1 LALPGSR
8 AVQPDPGSRKM
19 IQHSRARLRV
29 LWPGKTRSPEWRG
42 LQEFYLARI
51 RQLEPCE
58 LVEVKEA
65 RGLEDREAEKIMQ
78 IEAKNLEKHLRDD
91 YIICLFDRGKEMNS
105 GDLARFIGERIESP
119 RPTAFVVGGFA
130 GLAAGVLERAD
141 FRLSLSRM
149 TFSHELCRVALLEQ
163 VYRALA
169 ILKGKRYAK

>member
-1 LALPGSR
+1 LAFPGTWP
-8 AVQPDPGSRKM
+8 AEPDPGLRKM
-19 IQHSRARLRV
+19 NQRSRARLRI
-29 LWPGKTRSPEWRG
+29 LWPGKTRNPEWRG

-65 RGLEDREAEKIMQ
+65 KGLEDREAEKIMQ

-91 YIICLFDRGKEMNS
+91 YIICLFDRGREMS
-105 GDLARFIGERIESP
+105 SKDLAQFIGERIASP

-141 FRLSLSRM
+141 FHLSLSRM

>member
-1 LALPGSR
+1 MKQRSPT
-8 AVQPDPGSRKM
+8 
-19 IQHSRARLRV
+19 RLKI
-29 LWPGKTRSPEWRG
+29 LWPGKTKSREWKT

-65 RGLEDREAEKIMQ
+65 KGLEDRQAEKIMQ

-91 YIICLFDRGKEMNS
+91 YIICLFDRGKEMRS
-105 GDLARFIGERIESP
+105 EELARFIGERIESP
-119 RPTAFVVGGFA
+119 RPTAFIVGGFA
-130 GLAAGVLERAD
+130 GLAAGVLDRAD
-141 FRLSLSRM
+141 LHLSLSRM

-163 VYRALA
+163 IYRALT

>member
-1 LALPGSR
+1 
-8 AVQPDPGSRKM
+8 
-19 IQHSRARLRV
+19 
-29 LWPGKTRSPEWRG
+29 
-42 LQEFYLARI
+42 
-51 RQLEPCE
+51 
-58 LVEVKEA
+58 VEVKEA
-65 RGLEDREAEKIMQ
+65 AGLDDREAEKIMQ

-91 YIICLFDRGKEMNS
+91 YIICLLDRGNEMNS

-130 GLAAGVLERAD
+130 GLSAGVLERAD

-163 VYRALA
+163 VYRALT

>member
-1 LALPGSR
+1 
-8 AVQPDPGSRKM
+8 M
-19 IQHSRARLRV
+19 RLKI
-29 LWPGKTRSPEWRG
+29 LWPGKTRSREWKT

-65 RGLEDREAEKIMQ
+65 KGLEDWQAEKVMQ

-91 YIICLFDRGKEMNS
+91 YIICLLDRGKEMS
-105 GDLARFIGERIESP
+105 SEDLARFIGERMASP
-119 RPTAFVVGGFA
+119 RPTAFIVGGFA

-141 FRLSLSRM
+141 LRLSLSRM

-163 VYRALA
+163 LYRALT
-169 ILKGKRYAK
+169 ILKGKHYAK

>member
-1 LALPGSR
+1 
-8 AVQPDPGSRKM
+8 M
-19 IQHSRARLRV
+19 IQQPRARLRI
-29 LWPGKTRSPEWRG
+29 LWPGKTKNPEWRG

-58 LVEVKEA
+58 LVEVKDA

-91 YIICLFDRGKEMNS
+91 YIICLFDQGEEMNS
-105 GDLARFIGERIESP
+105 RDLARFIGERIVSP

-141 FRLSLSRM
+141 LRLSLSRM

>member
-1 LALPGSR
+1 MR
-8 AVQPDPGSRKM
+8 QQPP
-19 IQHSRARLRV
+19 ARLRI
-29 LWPGKTRSPEWRG
+29 LWPGKTRSREWKA

-65 RGLEDREAEKIMQ
+65 KGLEDREAEKIMQ

-105 GDLARFIGERIESP
+105 EELARLIGERVTFSQ
-119 RPTAFVVGGFA
+119 PTAFLVGGFA
-130 GLAAGVLERAD
+130 GLAAEVLERAD
-141 FRLSLSRM
+141 LRLSFSRM

-163 VYRALA
+163 IYRALT

>member
-1 LALPGSR
+1 MRGRLVG
-8 AVQPDPGSRKM
+8 PDPVPRTMKQRSPT
-19 IQHSRARLRV
+19 RLRI
-29 LWPGKTRSPEWRG
+29 LWPGKTRTREWKT

-65 RGLEDREAEKIMQ
+65 RGLEDRQAEKIMQ
-78 IEAKNLEKHLRDD
+78 IEAKNLEKHFRDD
-91 YIICLFDRGKEMNS
+91 YIICLFDRGKEMS
-105 GDLARFIGERIESP
+105 SEDLARLIGERTASP
-119 RPTAFVVGGFA
+119 RPMAFVVGGFA

-141 FRLSLSRM
+141 LRLSLSRM

-163 VYRALA
+163 IYRGLT

>member
-1 LALPGSR
+1 MR
-8 AVQPDPGSRKM
+8 QQPP
-19 IQHSRARLRV
+19 ARLRI
-29 LWPGKTRSPEWRG
+29 LWPGKTRSREWKA

-65 RGLEDREAEKIMQ
+65 KGLEDREAEKIMQ

-105 GDLARFIGERIESP
+105 EELARLIGERVTFS
-119 RPTAFVVGGFA
+119 RPTAFLVGGFA
-130 GLAAGVLERAD
+130 GLAAEVLERAD
-141 FRLSLSRM
+141 LRLSLSRM

-163 VYRALA
+163 IYRALT

>member
-1 LALPGSR
+1 MKQQSP
-8 AVQPDPGSRKM
+8 
-19 IQHSRARLRV
+19 ARLRI
-29 LWPGKTRSPEWRG
+29 LWPGRTRSREWKA
-42 LQEFYLARI
+42 LQEFYLVRI

-65 RGLEDREAEKIMQ
+65 KGLEDWQAEKIMQ

-91 YIICLFDRGKEMNS
+91 YIICLFDRGREMNS
-105 GDLARFIGERIESP
+105 GELARLIGERLESP

-130 GLAAGVLERAD
+130 GLAAGILERAD
-141 FRLSLSRM
+141 FHLSLSRM

-163 VYRALA
+163 VYRALS